1 MRALLLVVPL
11 TLQTIGEAML
21 YARLGIPWAVLRPL
35 VVNAICWGVGAVMD
49 LQRRELFTRSARHK
63 SA

>member
-1 MRALLLVVPL
+1 MRALLLVAPL

-35 VVNAICWGVGAVMD
+35 VVNAICWGVGAVID
-49 LQRRELFTRSARHK
+49 IQRRGLFIKNSCGK
-63 SA
+63 SC

>member
-1 MRALLLVVPL
+1 MRAVPL
-11 TLQTIGEAML
+11 VLPLLIHTVGEAML